1 MADAALLEFGP
12 SREQDLRW
20 RKRIQ
25 AAQVQLRTLFLTRMA
40 LWKYLART
48 RGFELPQE
56 VLRAQEEF
64 DKQSARILDGI
75 ADRVEGK
82 TSTKGGNLQT
92 SFEHLQ
98 QVIGKIGSQG
108 PRDMLEPQLPA
119 FLALSSRSEKL
130 TIWLNEN
137 I

>member
-1 MADAALLEFGP
+1 
-12 SREQDLRW
+12 
-20 RKRIQ
+20 
-25 AAQVQLRTLFLTRMA
+25 MA
-40 LWKYLART
+40 LWKYLAQT

-64 DKQSARILDGI
+64 DKQSARTLDGI

-82 TSTKGGNLQT
+82 SSTKDGNLQT
-92 SFEHLQ
+92 SAEHLQ
-98 QVIGKIGSQG
+98 QVIGKIGSQ
-108 PRDMLEPQLPA
+108 DLLEPQLPA